1 MGQLKQKY
9 TMIIY
14 ILPYSVEDI
23 SRHEYTMAKLNGDGI
38 ERTIFL
44 FSTRFTV
51 EKNTDQR
58 ILDIKNDWVQI
69 RECPI
74 ISGATVPWQYDQ
86 FVRLH

>member
-1 MGQLKQKY
+1 
-9 TMIIY
+9 MIIY

-44 FSTRFTV
+44 FIHTFYRREQYGS
-51 EKNTDQR
+51 KNSR
-58 ILDIKNDWVQI
+58 HKNDWVQI

>member
-58 ILDIKNDWVQI
+58 ILDIKND
-69 RECPI
+69 
-74 ISGATVPWQYDQ
+74 
-86 FVRLH
+86 